1 MNAVE
6 IESAVS
12 ELAAQPFDAQEFPFR
27 FLEAY
32 DNKAATLAK
41 LRSGSTNKSDIEGGI
56 DPGKLE
62 KLIHMVFDN
71 VRLDIEIQD
80 RFGKIVKPRE
90 WFIVPLPIIN
100 KLIELI
106 QKGEAS
112 GLYYDPAKAE
122 LIRAT
127 K

>member
-32 DNKAATLAK
+32 DNKATTLAK

-56 DPGKLE
+56 LQRKN
-62 KLIHMVFDN
+62 IHILVA
-71 VRLDIEIQD
+71 DIGGG
-80 RFGKIVKPRE
+80 RS
-90 WFIVPLPIIN
+90 
-100 KLIELI
+100 
-106 QKGEAS
+106 QKS
-112 GLYYDPAKAE
+112 SDF
-122 LIRAT
+122 
-127 K
+127 